1 MATDDKTILKIKDIA
16 KSTIP
21 LGSKAILYGSRAR
34 GDARNDSDWDILIL
48 LDKDR
53 LEQADYD
60 NVSYPFVLLGC
71 DLCTEINPILY
82 TKKEWESYYF
92 TPFYENVNR
101 DGIVLVCHTISLK
114 PF

>member
-60 NVSYPFVLLGC
+60 NVSYPFSPVRMRPWHR
-71 DLCTEINPILY
+71 NQSYSLY
-82 TKKEWESYYF
+82 KK
-92 TPFYENVNR
+92 R
-101 DGIVLVCHTISLK
+101 MGIVLFYPILRECKS
-114 PF
+114 

>member
-1 MATDDKTILKIKDIA
+1 MATDDKTILKIKDNRQIHY
-16 KSTIP
+16 TIREQ
-21 LGSKAILYGSRAR
+21 GYIVWVEGE

-71 DLCTEINPILY
+71 DLGTEINPILY
-82 TKKEWESYYF
+82 TKKNGNRIILPHF
-92 TPFYENVNR
+92 TR
-101 DGIVLVCHTISLK
+101 M
-114 PF
+114 